1 MDVSNSTSSSS
12 STTSSQTSSAQ
23 SALSDNYDMFLELL
37 TVQIKNQNPLDPMDV
52 DKFTDQLTQF
62 SSVEQQI
69 TTNRNLETMIESMS
83 ASNLSSVVNYIGKEV
98 EANGATTV
106 LKNGQAQWS
115 ATTSQDATG
124 TVTIKNS
131 AGATIY
137 TEKVALPKGSSTY
150 QWDGRSSVG
159 GTAPD
164 GQYTIA
170 FDVQNASGT
179 AVNVETTFSGV
190 VDEVDLA
197 NGDPTLKIGNV
208 TIPLSS
214 VKTIRNA

>member
-1 MDVSNSTSSSS
+1 MDVSSSTSTSS

-69 TTNRNLETMIESMS
+69 TTNRNLETMIESIS

-179 AVNVETTFSGV
+179 AVKVETTFSGV

>member
-69 TTNRNLETMIESMS
+69 TTNRNLETMIESIS

-137 TEKVALPKGSSTY
+137 TEKVALPKGTSAY

>member
-1 MDVSNSTSSSS
+1 MDVSSSTSTTSS
-12 STTSSQTSSAQ
+12 STTSQTSTAQ
-23 SALSDNYDMFLELL
+23 SSLTDNYDMFLELL

-69 TTNRNLETMIESMS
+69 ATNRNLETMIESMS

-115 ATTSQDATG
+115 ATASQDATG

-137 TEKVALPKGSSTY
+137 TEKVALQKGTSTY
-150 QWDGRSSVG
+150 QWDGRSLTG

-164 GQYTIA
+164 GQYTID
-170 FDVQNASGT
+170 FDVQNGSGT
-179 AVNVETTFSGV
+179 AVEVETTFSGV

-197 NGDPTLKIGNV
+197 NGDPTLKIGDV

-214 VKTIRNA
+214 VKTIRNV